1 MNKLVVMLE
10 DDSDDRY
17 LTSETLAELNIDVPV
32 KFFSSSNELLE
43 FLKNNTKPS
52 LILLDYNSTP
62 ENAKQVLQR
71 IKSDNNLKEI
81 PVVVLSDNDLP
92 AYKKECYA
100 LGASSFIKKP
110 DNVKETQEKIATF
123 FKYWFEVAE
132 V

>member
-1 MNKLVVMLE
+1 MNKLIVMLE

-17 LTSETLAELNIDVPV
+17 LTEEIFSQLNIDAPIR
-32 KFFSSSNELLE
+32 FFSSSLDLFPFIQTNR
-43 FLKNNTKPS
+43 PS

-62 ENAKQVLQR
+62 ENAVQVLKK
-71 IKSDNNLKEI
+71 IKGHPELKDI
-81 PVVVLSDNDLP
+81 PVIVLSDNDLP
-92 AYKKECYA
+92 AYKNECYS

-110 DNVKETQEKIATF
+110 STLEGTRQKIETF